1 MQVIWLLVQKKTNPM
16 TDYQLIKENLSIS
29 LTSIKSHLLRT
40 ILTVMII
47 AFGIMALVGILTAID
62 AVEYFLNN
70 NFAMMGANTFNIQ
83 NRDLHVHIGGSNNRP
98 KEYTEIS
105 YQQALEFKKEYHFP
119 VTTSVFTYGTGIA
132 TIKYQSVK
140 TNPNVQVM
148 GVDENYLAT
157 AGLEIDKGRNF
168 NPTEIEEGSAVTL
181 LGSEVAKT
189 LFKDKENPIGQVV
202 SIGAG
207 KFKVIGV
214 IKERGSSVGFSGDRN
229 CMAPL
234 TNVRQYFSRPN
245 MNFRISVM
253 VTDPNL
259 MDAAIGEATG
269 VFRRIRKDKVGQD
282 DSFSIIKSDNIASM
296 LIKLTGSIQ
305 IGATLIGLITL
316 LGAAIGLMN
325 IMLVSVT
332 ERTREIGIRKAMGA
346 RRKTIRNQFLAEAVV
361 IAQIGG
367 VLGVVAGILVGNIV
381 SIATG
386 SAFIIPWA
394 WIALGIGL
402 CFIVALLSGIIPA
415 NKAAGLDPIE
425 SLRYE

>member
-1 MQVIWLLVQKKTNPM
+1 M

-83 NRDLHVHIGGSNNRP
+83 NRDLHVHIGGSDNRP

-132 TIKYQSVK
+132 TLKYQSVK

-234 TNVRQYFSRPN
+234 SNVRQYFSRPN

-305 IGATLIGLITL
+305 VGATLIGLITL

-332 ERTREIGIRKAMGA
+332 ERTREIGIRKAVGA

-402 CFIVALLSGIIPA
+402 CFVVALLSGIIPA